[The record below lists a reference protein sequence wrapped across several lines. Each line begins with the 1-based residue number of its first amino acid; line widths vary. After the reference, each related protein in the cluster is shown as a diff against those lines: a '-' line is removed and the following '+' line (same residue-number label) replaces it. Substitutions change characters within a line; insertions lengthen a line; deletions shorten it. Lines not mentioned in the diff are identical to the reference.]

1 MGLLDLN
8 EDIQDICL
16 KTIVIDF
23 IFDYYKYN
31 KDAYV
36 SGIGGGVYLRRDDTF
51 ELECNMSED
60 ELPKAF
66 IFLKSSD
73 HNHWKIVIDE
83 NLLQS
88 GKLLTNKDDLFSII
102 YMKFV
107 LDYMSK
113 ENQS

>member
-8 EDIQDICL
+8 EDIQDTCL
-16 KTIVIDF
+16 KTFMIDF

-36 SGIGGGVYLRRDDTF
+36 GGTYLRRGDTF
-51 ELECNMSED
+51 ELECNVSED
-60 ELPKAF
+60 ELPEAL
-66 IFLKSSD
+66 IFLKSSAD
-73 HNHWKIVIDE
+73 HSHWKIVIDK
-83 NLLQS
+83 NLLQQ
-88 GKLLTNKDDLFSII
+88 GKLLTIKDDLLSII